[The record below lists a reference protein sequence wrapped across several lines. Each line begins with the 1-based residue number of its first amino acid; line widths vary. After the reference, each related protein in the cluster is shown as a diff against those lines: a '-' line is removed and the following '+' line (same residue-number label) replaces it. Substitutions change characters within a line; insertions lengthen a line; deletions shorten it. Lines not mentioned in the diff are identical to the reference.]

1 MPRLLLGEEAM
12 ILHGYPIAAVSDL
25 VARSSNNM
33 MSDLAGNMASPPV
46 ILALMMASVAAVEW
60 NKDSGQQARL
70 EEEEA
75 SQIGAAMFAFDLLAR
90 AGKRTPSQEKT
101 NSKKI
106 KF

>member
-1 MPRLLLGEEAM
+1 M
-12 ILHGYPIAAVSDL
+12 ILHGYPIAAVPDL

-90 AGKRTPSQEKT
+90 TGKRASSPEKK

>member
-1 MPRLLLGEEAM
+1 M

-25 VARSSNNM
+25 VGRSSNNM

-75 SQIGAAMFAFDLLAR
+75 SQIGAAIFAFDLLAR